1 MRSNVILRSAFEEL
15 QSSDFVFTV
24 DEISR
29 KFQKDQYPIGIDS
42 EGKIKYVDRFDSW
55 VDGEATAKHGELEI
69 KFLWTAKGG
78 DETYSDAFDFT
89 IEIDRISGGN
99 FETNFMFM
107 DEDGEEIE
115 GWRLEAVLTEKLDG
129 YEWISLVQDLLPTP
143 EIEEIDINEDSD
155 MQTFTLE
162 IDNAP
167 NLRFTGEL
175 VACIPRPDEFLPRF
189 SYRYNDQT
197 YSWTELDLFKTKG
210 GKFVC
215 RERVYKCYRGQRDH
229 FSGKV
234 CETFEEVI
242 EFFGHGWLAK
252 ELYTRAS
259 IDDVVEVE

>member
-78 DETYSDAFDFT
+78 YETYSDAFDFT

-99 FETNFMFM
+99 FETDFMFM
-107 DEDGEEIE
+107 DEEGEEIE
-115 GWRLEAVLTEKLDG
+115 SWRLEAVLTEKLNG
-129 YEWISLVQDLLPTP
+129 YGWESLVQGLLPTP

-155 MQTFTLE
+155 MKTFTVK

-175 VACIPRPDEFLPRF
+175 VATTQSFDDRSAGR
-189 SYRYNDQT
+189 RY
-197 YSWTELDLFKTKG
+197 SGFVGCWTVLMLFKTKG
-210 GKFVC
+210 GKFICHQVDRSC
-215 RERVYKCYRGQRDH
+215 LVGHRDLY
-229 FSGKV
+229 SGKV
-234 CETFEEVI
+234 CETHEDVK
-242 EFFGHGWLAK
+242 EFFGQGWLAQD
-252 ELYTRAS
+252 LYANAN
-259 IDDVVEVE
+259 IDNAVEVE